1 MSGENSLLMTTNEK
15 LIKSDD
21 RVKDHGEVFTPKWVV
36 DKMIDQPE
44 IAAKVKSLTAT
55 FLEPS
60 AGEGAFLVEILDRKL
75 KYAAELSKSA
85 HEFGNYALMA
95 LSTLYGIELLE
106 DNVEMLVMNM
116 KDTFTD
122 NYRELMADEYQE
134 EPDQKVYNS
143 AKVIIR
149 ANMAQG
155 DALKKVDASGNPII
169 FSEWQPI
176 GKTKVQRTEYTFEAI
191 VNGDGPTGTVQH
203 VVEDIKLDLFP
214 DEDDEELETFEETP
228 TRHFIP
234 CKWTD
239 IYKEKIE

>member
-1 MSGENSLLMTTNEK
+1 MTTNEK
-15 LIKSDD
+15 LIKSAD

-134 EPDQKVYNS
+134 KPDQKVYNS

-155 DALKKVDASGNPII
+155 DALKKVDASGDPII

-203 VVEDIKLDLFP
+203 VVEEMTLDLFP
-214 DEDDEELETFEETP
+214 NEEPETFEETP

-234 CKWTD
+234 CKTTD
-239 IYKEKIE
+239 IYKEEIE

>member
-1 MSGENSLLMTTNEK
+1 MTTKEK
-15 LIKSDD
+15 LIKSAD

-44 IAAKVKSLTAT
+44 IAVKVKSLTAT

-85 HEFGNYALMA
+85 HEFGSYALMA

-116 KDTFTD
+116 KDTFSD
-122 NYRELMADEYQE
+122 NYRELMADLYKKK
-134 EPDQKVYNS
+134 PDQKVYNS

-155 DALKKVDASGNPII
+155 DALKKTDAYGNPII

-176 GKTKVQRTEYTFEAI
+176 GKTKVQRIEYTFEAI
-191 VNGDGPTGTVQH
+191 VNGDGPTGTVH
-203 VVEDIKLDLFP
+203 HAIEEIPLDLFP
-214 DEDDEELETFEETP
+214 DEEPETFKETT
-228 TRHFIP
+228 TRHFLP

-239 IYKEKIE
+239 IYKEEIE

>member
-1 MSGENSLLMTTNEK
+1 MLKT
-15 LIKSDD
+15 IKSND
-21 RVKDHGEVFTPKWVV
+21 RIKDHGEVFTPKKIVE
-36 DKMIDQPE
+36 KMLEQTGITEQ
-44 IAAKVKSLTAT
+44 VYSLRST

-60 AGEGAFLVEILDRKL
+60 AGEGASLIAILERKL
-75 KYAAELSKSA
+75 KYAAKQSTNMR
-85 HEFGNYALMA
+85 EFSNNALMA

-116 KDTFTD
+116 NETFAN
-122 NYRELMADEYQE
+122 NYRKLGMEFFEAK
-134 EPDQKVYNS
+134 PDPKVYHS

-176 GKTKVQRTEYTFEAI
+176 GKTRVQRTEYTFESI
-191 VNGDGPTGTVQH
+191 INNDGPIGTVQNQT
-203 VVEDIKLDLFP
+203 EQLDLFAIN
-214 DEDDEELETFEETP
+214 DEPIEAQKFSEQRYAE
-228 TRHFIP
+228 

-239 IYKEKIE
+239 VYKELVEYVS